1 MRVGGARGVR
11 PSLVQSIPRPSR
23 TGQSNVTVNP
33 GWATIHY
40 AIPTPMDNGIG
51 GTDIA
56 ETALSHRVMNTVRV
70 VGLT

>member
-1 MRVGGARGVR
+1 MSGSSPPISATIRQCTA
-11 PSLVQSIPRPSR
+11 RPSR
-23 TGQSNVTVNP
+23 TGQSNVTVNT